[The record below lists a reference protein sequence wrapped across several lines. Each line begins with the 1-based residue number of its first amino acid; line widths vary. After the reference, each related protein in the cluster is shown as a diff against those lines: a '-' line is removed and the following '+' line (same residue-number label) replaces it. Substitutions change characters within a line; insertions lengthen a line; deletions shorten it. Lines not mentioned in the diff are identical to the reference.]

1 MHRVHH
7 FGASSAAIAACRNA
21 PIPNG
26 DILIVPHE
34 CAAAVA
40 LPDPFAVTE
49 DPGDFRVLEVEGYLA
64 VIEHT
69 GLDTAVIGR
78 AVDEALRFNMAVAPQ
93 FMAFATPKSNL
104 STCEQASAFTIDEIL
119 LVSEA
124 INYRV
129 RSFQRLVE
137 NAPDTHAALSGR
149 CNAIRQREESP
160 SKLRSSSH

>member
-7 FGASSAAIAACRNA
+7 FGASSAAIAACRDA
-21 PIPNG
+21 PIPIG

-49 DPGDFRVLEVEGYLA
+49 DTGDFRVLEVEGHLA

-69 GLDTAVIGR
+69 GLEPAVIGR

-93 FMAFATPKSNL
+93 FMAFATPKSKL

-129 RSFQRLVE
+129 RSFQRLIE
-137 NAPDTHAALSGR
+137 NAPVTHAALPVWR
-149 CNAIRQREESP
+149 NAVRQLEEAQG
-160 SKLRSSSH
+160 KLLSSSL